1 MEAEASVMFQGV
13 AKQSAAFRLMQQM
26 GWEEGH
32 GLGKDLQGMKS
43 HIRVSKKS
51 DTSGIGLDAKAKAQ
65 ANWALNTHAYDSI
78 LKNLKVQ
85 VAVTVT
91 EDDGDSS
98 SSDEDNDDLKK
109 DEVAPVVEEIKFRK
123 VARPQGRYKKREQGK
138 MVGAYSSTDL
148 AAILGAVVGKTA
160 TEPTNKEVTSLD
172 VAKGSGVVSA
182 VEKDSRLI
190 TDPKTVM
197 KKRVKRKTDEKN
209 VDSSNMENESEVS
222 AEIPLPPLPAD
233 WWGNKYGFVRA
244 GHLGAQRD
252 PPKVRTGDE
261 NATATSRDPSMRT
274 AFREQDQ
281 EDLYNLV
288 QDKAT
293 TGKKGLGRGDQPKKV
308 GGAHWKGQKKAFDSS
323 SEDEVEFEEEEEEE
337 EEIEVDQGTSSVDV
351 DGEGNLKKRKC
362 GNDGACDRDNRD
374 AQENVVLI
382 KTTKRR
388 KADTEGKEVSEN
400 AHFTVEIP
408 SEEKLEF
415 IPNWRKLCKQVL
427 TEAPLQTLSFK
438 RLQKRVVTAGLFSE
452 EAQTSLEDKMALLKQ
467 KLEKSSKFVVD
478 GKMVSLASTKVGA

>member
-26 GWEEGH
+26 GWEEGN

-85 VAVTVT
+85 VAVTAT
-91 EDDGDSS
+91 EDGGDSS
-98 SSDEDNDDLKK
+98 SSDEDNDDPKK
-109 DEVAPVVEEIKFRK
+109 DEVVEETKVRK

-160 TEPTNKEVTSLD
+160 TDPMSKELTSLD

-182 VEKDSRLI
+182 AEKDTLVI
-190 TDPKTVM
+190 TEPKKVT
-197 KKRVKRKTDEKN
+197 KKRVKRKIEEKD
-209 VDSSNMENESEVS
+209 VDSSNKENESEVS

-323 SEDEVEFEEEEEEE
+323 SEDEDEDEVEEEEEEE
-337 EEIEVDQGTSSVDV
+337 EESEVDQGTSSVDA
-351 DGEGNLKKRKC
+351 DGEGNLKKRKY
-362 GNDGACDRDNRD
+362 GNVSACDRDNAD
-374 AQENVVLI
+374 AQENVAVI
-382 KTTKRR
+382 KATKKQ
-388 KADTEGKEVSEN
+388 KADTENKDVSDIVHLIAETPN
-400 AHFTVEIP
+400 
-408 SEEKLEF
+408 EEKLEI
-415 IPNWRKLCKQVL
+415 IPSWRKLCKQVL
-427 TEAPLQTLSFK
+427 TESPLQTLSFK
-438 RLQKRVVTAGLFSE
+438 RLQKRVVAAGLFSE
-452 EAQTSLEDKMALLKQ
+452 EAQTSLEDKMAHLKQ

-478 GKMVSLASTKVGA
+478 GKMVSLATTKVGA